1 MFSGSALVQ
10 GFTKS
15 FGMIFASE
23 IGDKTFFIAALMA
36 MKNPRG
42 VVRTLHFCWG
52 SACDTELART
62 AEASCE
68 APVRLAQRRRMGSM
82 CQC

>member
-42 VVRTLHFCWG
+42 VVRTAGALLATLNSHAQLKRAVKPLCDLLRAAGWEACA
-52 SACDTELART
+52 SAE
-62 AEASCE
+62 
-68 APVRLAQRRRMGSM
+68 G
-82 CQC
+82 